1 MLIVPVLDEVFQ
13 KESLFTSIYL
23 VVVIV
28 LRTLVGQMAEV
39 VAAVASALIRSSPTP
54 ILTWPKNS
62 WSQSRRSSDLPSAGA
77 ISSSWPVK

>member
-62 WSQSRRSSDLPSAGA
+62 WSQSRRSSDLPSAEA